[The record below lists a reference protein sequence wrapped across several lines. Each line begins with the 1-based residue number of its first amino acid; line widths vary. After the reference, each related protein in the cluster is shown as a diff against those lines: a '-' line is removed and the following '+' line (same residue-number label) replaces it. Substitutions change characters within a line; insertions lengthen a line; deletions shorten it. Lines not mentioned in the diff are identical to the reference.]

1 MDKSVILK
9 ELKNISDVYF
19 EKKDYIS
26 SGQINRAMD
35 IIEDFNGEPKEVVEE
50 KDENLNTHVLP
61 KYNCSNC
68 SHFKCKGEK
77 YLFET
82 RDNDFYAFE
91 CDNVTHPLLDCVLRG
106 FQAHSEQPSFSQ
118 TLNK

>member
-1 MDKSVILK
+1 MEKSVILK

-19 EKKDYIS
+19 NKKDFVS

-35 IIEDFNGEPKEVVEE
+35 VIEDYDNESKEVAED
-50 KDENLNTHVLP
+50 KNENLNTHVLP

-106 FQAHSEQPSFSQ
+106 FEAHSEQPSFAQ